1 MPGRSLRTSLFVA
14 TGLLCALPVDA
25 HHSRAN
31 FDLDTVV
38 EINGTVARWQYRNP
52 HAFLHLNVLTDSGE
66 AERWVVE
73 LGSIPN
79 LKQIN
84 MHRETLSVG
93 DSVSVMVNPEKNAEK
108 RYGFFK
114 SMTLADGS
122 RYVFS
127 DVFAYSNKAK
137 AAAARSSGSTD
148 FTGVWDEE
156 RSPRQTLLGSG
167 LPDYPLTD
175 AGRALV
181 AQYDP
186 ADNPSNYCES
196 AGLPSMVGTPYA
208 IEIRRVGDS
217 YIINHE
223 FPAATRAI
231 HMGDSAEQTQTS
243 IYGHSVGHI
252 EDGVLVVEST
262 GFIETRWGIGPGL
275 DSSPMKRVV
284 ERYALKEDGHVLE
297 INYSVTDPEFLSAPY
312 SKTHIKRLTSG
323 YDMTA
328 YEECDPEAAK
338 MHLELE
344 GES

>member
-1 MPGRSLRTSLFVA
+1 MLGRYVRIPLFVA
-14 TGLLCALPVDA
+14 AALLSGPLANA

-52 HAFLHLNVLTDSGE
+52 HAFLHLDVVTEAGE
-66 AERWVVE
+66 TERWVVE

-79 LKQIN
+79 LKQID
-84 MHRETLSVG
+84 MHRETLNVG
-93 DSVSVMVNPEKNAEK
+93 DSVSVMVNPEKNAAK
-108 RYGFFK
+108 HYGFFK
-114 SMTLADGS
+114 SMTLANGS

-137 AAAARSSGSTD
+137 AAAAQSSGSTD

-156 RSPRQTLLGSG
+156 RSPLQTLLGSG

-175 AGRALV
+175 AGRDLV
-181 AQYDP
+181 TQYDP
-186 ADNPSNYCES
+186 ADNPSNYCNS

-223 FPAATRAI
+223 FPAATRVI
-231 HMGDSAEQTQTS
+231 HMGNSADQADRS
-243 IYGHSVGHI
+243 IYGHSIGHF
-252 EDGVLVVEST
+252 EDDILVVET
-262 GFIETRWGIGPGL
+262 EGFTNTRWGIGPGL
-275 DSSPMKRVV
+275 DSSPLKRVV
-284 ERYALKEDGHVLE
+284 ERYALKEDGHVME
-297 INYSVTDPEFLSAPY
+297 ISYTVTDSEYLSAPY

-344 GES
+344 DES